1 MQSRTDRLA
10 EQKAQVALVFQKMLG
25 TAEARAYLIENDF
38 TESNID
44 RILSNDAT
52 RRRSGSVENRKSVI
66 WRGNV
71 TAQPSVPLTIE
82 QRWLERKLR
91 AAKKQP
97 ARSS

>member
-1 MQSRTDRLA
+1 MQSRTNRLA

-25 TAEARAYLIENDF
+25 TAEARAYLIENAF

-44 RILSNDAT
+44 RILNDDAT
-52 RRRSGSVENRKSVI
+52 RKRPARVETGKSVT

-71 TAQPSVPLTIE
+71 SIPSDPPLTIE
-82 QRWLERKLR
+82 QRWRERKLR
-91 AAKKQP
+91 GLNKQP